1 MKPDPV
7 FRAVT
12 FVVGMVFVLIL
23 LGTALFFI
31 AALEFGG
38 PIH

>member
-12 FVVGMVFVLIL
+12 FVVAMIFVLIL

-31 AALEFGG
+31 AALEFRG
-38 PIH
+38 PVF